1 MFDDTGGVLPVRMYI
16 YIIIHGHKKRYR
28 NRHTYIYV
36 CVCVNI
42 VFNGFQVFSVQHH
55 VCCCILFYVL
65 EQKKP
70 CHFELITPDGGV
82 TLGTLW

>member
-28 NRHTYIYV
+28 NRHTYICV

>member
-1 MFDDTGGVLPVRMYI
+1 MDT
-16 YIIIHGHKKRYR
+16 KKD
-28 NRHTYIYV
+28 TEIDILIYV

-55 VCCCILFYVL
+55 VCCCVLFYVL